1 MLIWSQ
7 LFINHGEESDK
18 MRDLSIDLL
27 QCKYK
32 NIKLNK
38 KLLIGLLTIFV
49 LMFLSWSIIPQ
60 QIIPPEI
67 IAVIGCIFGMFYSS
81 LCGVKINTLVDFK
94 TVLTIA
100 SFLFLGNII
109 GHSGILTNLA
119 NYFQQIV
126 SNPMLLLILIMI
138 LTSII
143 SGLFGA
149 GPAASA
155 MMPVVI
161 YLCNTTFQKQSDWV
175 AIAYA
180 ASICAGSSMFMWSAT
195 AGFILSKNVNNNNLT
210 DSKNKK
216 LTWNIYNYLKYGI
229 QNYII
234 QMLLSILFIYLV
246 IE

>member
-1 MLIWSQ
+1 
-7 LFINHGEESDK
+7 
-18 MRDLSIDLL
+18 
-27 QCKYK
+27 
-32 NIKLNK
+32 
-38 KLLIGLLTIFV
+38 
-49 LMFLSWSIIPQ
+49 
-60 QIIPPEI
+60 
-67 IAVIGCIFGMFYSS
+67 
-81 LCGVKINTLVDFK
+81 
-94 TVLTIA
+94 
-100 SFLFLGNII
+100 
-109 GHSGILTNLA
+109 
-119 NYFQQIV
+119 
-126 SNPMLLLILIMI
+126 
-138 LTSII
+138 
-143 SGLFGA
+143 
-149 GPAASA
+149 

>member
-67 IAVIGCIFGMFYSS
+67 IAVIGCIFGMLYSS

>member
-67 IAVIGCIFGMFYSS
+67 IAVIGCIFGMLYSS

-109 GHSGILTNLA
+109 DHSGILTNLA

>member
-7 LFINHGEESDK
+7 LFINHEEESDK

-109 GHSGILTNLA
+109 DHSGILTNLA

>member
-1 MLIWSQ
+1 
-7 LFINHGEESDK
+7 

-67 IAVIGCIFGMFYSS
+67 IAVIGCIFGMLYSS

-109 GHSGILTNLA
+109 DHSGILTNLA

>member
-1 MLIWSQ
+1 ML
-7 LFINHGEESDK
+7 
-18 MRDLSIDLL
+18 
-27 QCKYK
+27 
-32 NIKLNK
+32 
-38 KLLIGLLTIFV
+38 
-49 LMFLSWSIIPQ
+49 
-60 QIIPPEI
+60 
-67 IAVIGCIFGMFYSS
+67 YSS

-138 LTSII
+138 LTTII